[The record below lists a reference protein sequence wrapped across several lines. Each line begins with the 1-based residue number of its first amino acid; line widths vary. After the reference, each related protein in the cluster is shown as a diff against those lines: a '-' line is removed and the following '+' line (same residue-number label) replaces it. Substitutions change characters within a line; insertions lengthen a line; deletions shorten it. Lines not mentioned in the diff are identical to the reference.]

1 MANTEATII
10 NSYKSSLAKQ
20 GKTGRKKGRGITPSI
35 MERVEEA
42 AKSEAII
49 SKLFAEKGTKK
60 K

>member
-10 NSYKSSLAKQ
+10 NSYKDSYIKS
-20 GKTGRKKGRGITPSI
+20 KKGKKDKRIPSTI